1 MPKMT
6 RWGIGP
12 KWALASILCSA
23 PLLLAATLRP
33 NAFAIGLVPEGVL
46 RITGFLLLGVGV
58 PFCVAALVTLHRG
71 FVRGELFTRGVY
83 GLCRHPI
90 YASWIVF
97 LVPGILLLAGSWT
110 FLLVPAAMYGLLRF
124 FVRDEEAFLE
134 ATFQDSYRAY
144 RRRVPAVLPL
154 PRFWLSRDKH

>member
-1 MPKMT
+1 MKSMT

-12 KWALASILCSA
+12 KWALASILCSLPLLVA
-23 PLLLAATLRP
+23 GSIWQNAFTIDLVPKGALRIVGCLLLAAG
-33 NAFAIGLVPEGVL
+33 I
-46 RITGFLLLGVGV
+46 
-58 PFCVAALVTLHRG
+58 PFCVTALATLHRG

-97 LVPGILLLAGSWT
+97 LVPGALLLAGSWT
-110 FLLVPAAMYGLLRF
+110 FLLVPAVMYGLLRF

-134 ATFQDSYRAY
+134 ATFQDEYRAY

-154 PRFWLSRDKH
+154 PRFWLSGDKR